1 MKALILAGGLGTR
14 LRSRVPDLPKVLAPV
29 GDRPFLEYVLDG
41 LVAGGIE
48 EIVLSVGYRRDEII
62 KHFGKSYK
70 GAVLSY
76 SVEDE
81 PLGTGGAILQAL
93 TGQPDEPILV
103 LNGDTLVKIDYQ
115 DLFRWYAT
123 EPESIAMVLLNVMD
137 VARYGSV
144 RTSGGR
150 VVGYEEKGTSGPGLI
165 NAGIY
170 IARPGLFSGFN
181 LARRFSFEVDFLQRY
196 CPSLRP
202 LAYLAATYF
211 IDIGIP
217 EDFDRAQR
225 ELPQK

>member
-1 MKALILAGGLGTR
+1 MKVLVLAGGLGTR
-14 LRSRVPDLPKVLAPV
+14 LRNRVPDLPKVLAPV
-29 GDRPFLEYVLDG
+29 GNRPFLEYVLDG
-41 LVAGGIE
+41 LVASGVE

-62 KHFGKSYK
+62 KHFGKAYN

-81 PLGTGGAILQAL
+81 PLGTGGAIMQAL
-93 TGQPDEPILV
+93 AGHLDEPILV
-103 LNGDTLVKIDYQ
+103 LNGDTLVNVNYQ
-115 DLFRWYAT
+115 DLIRWYET
-123 EPESIAMVLLNVMD
+123 QPESMAMVLLSVMD

-150 VVGYEEKGTSGPGLI
+150 VIGFEEKGASGPGQI

-170 IARPGLFSGFN
+170 IVRPRLFSGFSV
-181 LARRFSFEVDFLQRY
+181 ARKFSFEVDFLQRY
-196 CPSLRP
+196 CPILKPRAF
-202 LAYLAATYF
+202 LTAAYF